1 MHTQSQDLRLNALA
15 AAVGLAVMGIGT
27 ESAVAQQRSADA
39 EEEVVV
45 TGSYIERPADRPQPV
60 TIMSGDDIHL
70 GQRQS
75 VAEVFKDMPQIQA
88 TSAILNYN
96 ENYTS
101 PTMTANLRGLG
112 PRATL
117 VLMNGR
123 RQTVDGNEGTDG
135 VVAVDINNL
144 APSIMIDRIEVLTDG
159 ASALYGSDAVAGVVN
174 LLTRNDFQGIE
185 LKSEVQSIAENGTQD
200 YTVGALFGSQGGDTN
215 VVAGFEWSHS
225 EPLTVIERYSEE
237 RIQTYSLP
245 TSFANPGSFW
255 ASTGGGAIPDPLC
268 GSEQIGGGI
277 SAGYFV
283 PNTTACQ
290 MSLGNGRAIAPD
302 AEQLNGLAVATHDF
316 SDLVTAQVEVGF
328 ARARYDIIFG
338 YGLPVLPPNPQVPAH
353 NPGVI
358 AAAAADPMWCGPA
371 AYAANGNSC
380 IMQYG
385 VWTRAFSPAG
395 DEPLHVYQEQDT
407 VRVAGSLSGEF
418 GDSGWSWNTTVTFSQ
433 NDSFSIG
440 GDTIR
445 ERFQAALDGLGG
457 PACDPN
463 TGTPGVGD
471 CMYFNPFANRLL
483 AEPGDPS
490 FNDPAVSNWTFAR
503 STANGFAELETVD
516 FVVTGTLGE
525 LAGGATGLAVGVQ
538 TRSQEFARDFDPITE
553 DGGYA
558 FNTTPQQ
565 DYQGVR
571 DTDALFAELVLF
583 PTDSLEIQLAA
594 RYEDYGEVDSTD
606 PKVGLLW
613 TPADGLFFRATAGTS
628 FRQPGEVQSFGAIS
642 QGSTVQPIGGE
653 TINAR
658 GLLLG
663 NPNLEPETSENF
675 TIGMT
680 FDITDNFTMDL
691 NYYSI
696 DFQDLIVPEDGQ
708 VVLLNDIAD
717 GYIDD
722 PRIVLNPGVTA
733 TEVCEVT
740 GRWDPQANVPL
751 PDGCIRGTDISFFT
765 LGYINQ
771 EYQKQSGID
780 FSFDYRFTGAGSDWG
795 LQLNG
800 TYVDEFELT
809 SEGQVFDAVGKYNGT
824 NFGFPNAQLRAN
836 LALDWLRGNHRA
848 RATLRH
854 TSAVEED
861 VPANTR
867 TEEEDYQT
875 LDLVYEYALP
885 SGRSRLTVGV
895 LNATDEDPP
904 IRDRSSYTAESYLY
918 EMRGRMYR
926 VGFNWAL

>member
-1 MHTQSQDLRLNALA
+1 VSAAVALA
-15 AAVGLAVMGIGT
+15 IAGISSQTALAQDRQANDAAP
-27 ESAVAQQRSADA
+27 
-39 EEEVVV
+39 EEVVV

-60 TIMSGDDIHL
+60 TIMSNEDIHL

-135 VVAVDINNL
+135 IVAVDINNL

-174 LLTRNDFQGIE
+174 LITRNNFQGLE
-185 LKSEVQSIAENGTQD
+185 FKSEVQSIAENGTHD
-200 YTVGALFGSQGGDTN
+200 YTVGALFGAQGDDSS

-225 EPLTVIERYSEE
+225 QALTVMERYSED
-237 RIQTYSLP
+237 RVQKYALP

-255 ASTGGGAIPDPLC
+255 ASTGGPPIPDPLC
-268 GSEQIGGGI
+268 GSDELGGGI
-277 SAGYFV
+277 SAGYFA

-290 MSLGNGRAIAPD
+290 MSLGNGRSIAPD
-302 AEQLNGLAVATHDF
+302 VEQLNGLAVATHDF
-316 SDLVTAQVEVGF
+316 SNSVTAQVEIGF

-338 YGLPVLPPNPQVPAH
+338 YGLPILPPNPQVPAD

-358 AAAAADPMWCGPA
+358 AAAQADPMWCGQA
-371 AYAANGNSC
+371 AYDANGGSC

-395 DEPLHVYQEQDT
+395 DPPLHVYQEQDT
-407 VRVAGSLSGEF
+407 YRVAGSLGGPF
-418 GDSGWSWNTTVTFSQ
+418 GDSGWDWNTTVTFSQ
-433 NDSFSIG
+433 NDSYSIG

-445 ERFQAALDGLGG
+445 ERFQDALNGLGG
-457 PACDPN
+457 PNCNPA

-471 CMYFNPFANRLL
+471 CLYFNPFANRLL
-483 AEPGDPS
+483 AEPGDPNY
-490 FNDPAVSNWTFAR
+490 NDPSIANWTFAR
-503 STANGFAELETVD
+503 ATTDGFAELKTAD
-516 FVVTGTLGE
+516 FVVTGELGE
-525 LAGGATGLAVGVQ
+525 LPGGSTGLAVGVQ
-538 TRSQEFARDFDPITE
+538 TRSQEFARDYDAITE

-558 FNTTPQQ
+558 FNSTPRQ
-565 DYQGVR
+565 DFKGVR
-571 DTDALFAELVLF
+571 DTDALFAELVLY
-583 PTDSLEIQLAA
+583 PTDALEVQLAA
-594 RYEDYGEVDSTD
+594 RYEDYGDVSSTD
-606 PKVGLLW
+606 PKVGMLW
-613 TPADGLFFRATAGTS
+613 TPTDRLFFRATAGTS

-642 QGSTVQPIGGE
+642 QGSSVEPIGGE

-658 GLLLG
+658 GLLVG
-663 NPNLEPETSENF
+663 NPNLAPETSSNY
-675 TIGMT
+675 TIGVT
-680 FDITDNFTMDL
+680 FDVTDDF
-691 NYYSI
+691 SI
-696 DFQDLIVPEDGQ
+696 DFNYYDIDFEDLIVPEDGQ
-708 VVLLNDIAD
+708 VLLLNDIKD

-722 PRIVLNPGVTA
+722 PRIHLNPGVTD

-740 GRWDPQANVPL
+740 GRWDPNANTPL
-751 PDGCIRGTDISFFT
+751 PDGCIRGTDISYFT

-780 FSFDYRFTGAGSDWG
+780 FSFDWRFESGASDWG
-795 LQLNG
+795 LRLNG
-800 TYVDEFELT
+800 TYVTKFELT
-809 SEGQVFDAVGKYNGT
+809 SEGQVFDALGSYNGT

-836 LALDWLRGNHRA
+836 LMLDWMHRNQHA
-848 RATLRH
+848 RATLHH
-854 TSAVEED
+854 TSPVKEDVATNVGSVEE
-861 VPANTR
+861 NF
-867 TEEEDYQT
+867 QT
-875 LDLVYEYALP
+875 LDFVYDYTMP
-885 SGRSRLTVGV
+885 SGRSNLTLGI
-895 LNATDEDPP
+895 LNVTDADPP
-904 IRDRSSYTAESYLY
+904 IRDRNSYTAVSYLY

-926 VGFNWAL
+926 LGFNWAL